1 MKNALFI
8 LTFLFVS
15 ILGSSICVSAQ
26 SPTTTISF
34 NELQYDFGNVKQGK
48 NVSHSFAFQ
57 NTGTEPL
64 IIKSA
69 KGSCGC
75 TVPKYSKKPIAPG
88 QWSEILVTF
97 KSANKDGVQIKTV
110 TINANTTPNPI
121 RLTITANV
129 LVGKQPINDQ
139 SLLPNSTLQDAT
151 LPQTTENPNTDPELK
166 DAILLPELIET
177 TPATDAATMS
187 YDDLP
192 KTTIKFEEMEHD
204 FGKIK
209 QGDNVSHIFVFKN
222 TGTKPLIISSAKSSC
237 GCTVPDYPKDPI
249 APGQKGEIS
258 VMFNSTGKAGTQ
270 TKTITINANTDPNP
284 TRLTIKTEVILT
296 DEEWDKLTSNPLQD
310 ATLPQ
315 TTENLNTDPE
325 LIDAILLPE
334 LIEPTPDT
342 DATLLQT
349 IENLN
354 TDPELKDA
362 ILLPD
367 LIKTAF
373 DTDVAAMYN
382 LPKATIEFEE
392 MEYDFGTIKQG
403 DKVNH
408 IFVFK
413 NTGTEPLII
422 SSAKG
427 SCGCTVPNYPKDFI
441 APGQKGE
448 ISVEFSSAGKSGAQT
463 KTVTIIANTDPNP
476 TRITIK
482 AYIDVPQ
489 KDIAED
495 LLTELQFEDTNFAF
509 GTVAPNEQL
518 IHTFKFKNVGEM
530 PFILDGANCGCGC
543 KVLKQPKHPIAPGK
557 SGSIKISLDSTE
569 KLGDLDKKLF
579 ISGNV
584 PNNFYELGLSAHVA
598 ATLNTPETSTPE
610 HTHTPICVPP
620 PPSKFRS
627 NDANANEMAIRV
639 YPTVSSNG
647 IVNIALPTDSSP
659 AKISVFDMSGKMVLQ
674 NVLPTSSS
682 IELPNTAGNYIVQ
695 IETNALKVM
704 RKVERY

>member
-8 LTFLFVS
+8 LTFLFVW

-34 NELQYDFGNVKQGK
+34 NELQYDFGTIKQGK

-97 KSANKDGVQIKTV
+97 KSANKDGAQTKTI
-110 TINANTTPNPI
+110 TINANTTPNPT
-121 RLTITANV
+121 RLIITANV

-151 LPQTTENPNTDPELK
+151 LPQTTENPNTDPELI

-177 TPATDAATMS
+177 TPATDA
-187 YDDLP
+187 
-192 KTTIKFEEMEHD
+192 
-204 FGKIK
+204 
-209 QGDNVSHIFVFKN
+209 
-222 TGTKPLIISSAKSSC
+222 
-237 GCTVPDYPKDPI
+237 
-249 APGQKGEIS
+249 
-258 VMFNSTGKAGTQ
+258 
-270 TKTITINANTDPNP
+270 
-284 TRLTIKTEVILT
+284 
-296 DEEWDKLTSNPLQD
+296 
-310 ATLPQ
+310 TLPQ
-315 TTENLNTDPE
+315 TTENP
-325 LIDAILLPE
+325 
-334 LIEPTPDT
+334 
-342 DATLLQT
+342 
-349 IENLN
+349 N

-362 ILLPD
+362 ILLPE
-367 LIKTAF
+367 LIETTP
-373 DTDVAAMYN
+373 DTDITLLQKIDN
-382 LPKATIEFEE
+382 LPKTTIEFEE
-392 MEYDFGTIKQG
+392 KEYDFGTIKQG
-403 DKVNH
+403 DKVSH

-413 NTGTEPLII
+413 NTGTQPLII
-422 SSAKG
+422 NSAKG

-543 KVLKQPKHPIAPGK
+543 KVLKQPKHAIAPGK
-557 SGSIKISLDSTE
+557 SGSIKIALDSTE

-647 IVNIALPTDSSP
+647 IVNITLPNNNST

-674 NVLPTSSS
+674 NVLPTSGS

-695 IETNALKVM
+695 IETDALKVM